1 MSKQDLK
8 NKARKLIEFVHSGH
22 WEILENLLDSDFP
35 HELADLMLEGVQF
48 NNDSSDGR
56 INLRD
61 APWMWKA
68 AIRNTRSSSWSG
80 ADEERAA
87 LLAVNLVNKTT
98 SNSKY
103 RRAAFRK
110 KRFAVAGVAQHGE
123 MGFQP
128 ETQNEII
135 KKLLRIAIKT
145 FQNLEELNLSSLP
158 SDFLFDLND
167 MEHLTTISVG
177 DCDSIQIARL
187 GCPSRLKK
195 LKLKAN
201 HVHIDQA
208 YSETLK
214 HREISLTIEPSCLES
229 IDPQVAHFL
238 VAGGGDLRLES
249 IKSMDHLTAN
259 VLARCLGNITTPKAI
274 IDPLCMKELARHKS
288 FSKNTNQEPTWFIPH
303 PDESTVW
310 HWAVPER
317 QLDNCSDSSCES
329 ISYNRI
335 KPIAIYGEVLIDFG
349 SGNLIASSKLG
360 KAITYGQDRYYAIR
374 SGKIECYTLDGNRI
388 LWSIARE
395 DVNKLIG
402 ITDAVLAI
410 SDLGLITKY
419 DSNSGAKT
427 RELKT
432 NISDSMG
439 SFKLDHLFQGDN
451 LLLWNSKTK
460 YGGSKVLISVST
472 KSLELNWEVCF
483 DGIIGWRIVCDCDK
497 NLVLCAGSKLHK
509 LDPLTGKKIGSPK
522 SVGGAWA
529 EPLRCYEDGGV
540 IVGCQKGYET
550 PVMKLLD
557 ANGRAKWSVEH
568 REGSRNATTI
578 ENYIIL
584 VDQNTPR
591 RILMIDRFTGGVSV
605 TEQPASMVNTYG
617 FWDSIYVFDERYLII
632 KTSRGILCYDG
643 IPSSWSSAIN
653 RIDGAAEVLVK
664 PRKRPKASASSP
676 AAIDAKIMKVLKAS
690 PLGLLQREIC
700 EATGVSYAS
709 VLNWLQENRSK
720 VRTEGERKA
729 RRVFLV

>member
-1 MSKQDLK
+1 MSKQELN

-22 WEILENLLDSDFP
+22 WEILENLLASDFP

-48 NNDSSDGR
+48 NNDSRDGR

-68 AIRNTRSSSWSG
+68 AIRNTRSNSWSG

-87 LLAVNLVNKTT
+87 LLAVNIVNKTA

-123 MGFQP
+123 MGFNP

-135 KKLLRIAIKT
+135 KKLLQNAIKT

-158 SDFLFDLND
+158 SDFLFDLNV
-167 MEHLTTISVG
+167 MEHLTTISVV

-201 HVHIDQA
+201 HVHIDRA

-214 HREISLTIEPSCLES
+214 HREISVTIEPSCLES

-249 IKSMDHLTAN
+249 IKSMDRLTAN

-274 IDPLCMKELARHKS
+274 VDPICMQELARHKS
-288 FSKNTNQEPTWFIPH
+288 FSKNTNQEPTWFFPH
-303 PDESTVW
+303 PDESDVW
-310 HWAVPER
+310 YWAVPER
-317 QLDNCSDSSCES
+317 HFDNSYNSSCES
-329 ISYNRI
+329 ISYNGL
-335 KPIAIYGEVLIDFG
+335 KPIVTYGEVLIELG
-349 SGNLIASSKLG
+349 SGNLIASCKLG
-360 KAITYGQDRYYAIR
+360 KSITYSQDRYYAIR

-388 LWSIARE
+388 LWSISRD
-395 DVNKLIG
+395 DVNRLIA
-402 ITDAVLAI
+402 ITDGVLAI
-410 SDLGLITKY
+410 SDLGFITKY

-427 RELKT
+427 FELKT

-439 SFKLDHLFQGDN
+439 SCKMDHLFQGDN

-472 KSLELNWEVCF
+472 KRLELNWEVCF
-483 DGIIGWRIVCDCDK
+483 DRIIGRRVIYDCEK
-497 NLVLCAGSKLHK
+497 NLVLGAGGKLHK
-509 LDPLTGKKIGSPK
+509 LDPSTGKKIGNSK
-522 SVGGAWA
+522 NVGGSWA
-529 EPLRCYEDGGV
+529 EPLRCYENGGV

-550 PVMKLLD
+550 PVIKLLD
-557 ANGRAKWSVEH
+557 ANGRDKWIVEH
-568 REGSRNATTI
+568 RQGSCNATTI
-578 ENYIIL
+578 DKYIIL

-591 RILMIDRFTGGVSV
+591 RILIIDRFTGEVSV
-605 TEQPASMVNTYG
+605 TEQPASMVNIYG
-617 FWDSIYVFDERYLII
+617 FWNSIYVFNERYLII

-643 IPSSWSSAIN
+643 IPSSWTSAIN
-653 RIDGAAEVLVK
+653 KIDGAAEVLAQ
-664 PRKRPKASASSP
+664 PRKRPKASGSSST
-676 AAIDAKIMKVLKAS
+676 AIDAKIMKVLKAA
-690 PLGLLQREIC
+690 PQGLLQREIC
-700 EATGVSYAS
+700 EATGVSYVS

-720 VRTEGERKA
+720 IKTEGERKA
-729 RRVFLV
+729 RKVFLL

>member
-1 MSKQDLK
+1 MSKQELN

-22 WEILENLLDSDFP
+22 WEILENLLASDFP

-48 NNDSSDGR
+48 DNDYRDGR

-68 AIRNTRSSSWSG
+68 AIRNTRSNSWSA

-87 LLAVNLVNKTT
+87 LLAVNLVNKTA

-110 KRFAVAGVAQHGE
+110 KKFAVAWVAQHGE
-123 MGFQP
+123 MGFNT

-135 KKLLRIAIKT
+135 KKLLQIAIET
-145 FQNLEELNLSSLP
+145 FQNLEELKLSSLP
-158 SDFLFDLND
+158 NDFLFDLSL
-167 MEHLTTISVG
+167 MEHLNTISVV

-195 LKLKAN
+195 LNLKAN

-214 HREISLTIEPSCLES
+214 HREISVKIDSSCLES
-229 IDPQVAHFL
+229 IDHQVAHFL

-249 IKSMDHLTAN
+249 IKSMDRLTAN
-259 VLARCLGNITTPKAI
+259 VLARCLGNITTPKVI
-274 IDPLCMKELARHKS
+274 VDSVCMQELARHKS
-288 FSKNTNQEPTWFIPH
+288 FAKNTNQEPTWFFPH
-303 PDESTVW
+303 PDENW
-310 HWAVPER
+310 YWAVPER
-317 QLDNCSDSSCES
+317 HFDNSYNSNCES
-329 ISYNRI
+329 NSNNGI
-335 KPIAIYGEVLIDFG
+335 KPIVTYGEFLIELG
-349 SGNLIASSKLG
+349 SGNLVASCKLG
-360 KAITYGQDRYYAIR
+360 KAITYGRDRNYAVR
-374 SGKIECYTLDGNRI
+374 SGKIECYTLDGNRV
-388 LWSIARE
+388 LWSIAGD

-402 ITDAVLAI
+402 ITDGVLAI
-410 SDLGLITKY
+410 SALGLITKY

-439 SFKLDHLFQGDN
+439 SFKMDHLFQGDN
-451 LLLWNSKTK
+451 LLLWDSKTK

-540 IVGCQKGYET
+540 IVGCQKGYEP
-550 PVMKLLD
+550 PVIKLLD
-557 ANGRAKWSVEH
+557 ANGRTKWSVEH

-643 IPSSWSSAIN
+643 IPSSWTSAIN
-653 RIDGAAEVLVK
+653 KIDGAAEVLAQ
-664 PRKRPKASASSP
+664 PRKRPKASGSSST
-676 AAIDAKIMKVLKAS
+676 AIDTKIMKVLKAA
-690 PLGLLQREIC
+690 PQGLLQREIC

-720 VRTEGERKA
+720 IKTEGERKA
-729 RRVFLV
+729 RKVFLL